1 GGFGISSAEDLL
13 LVEDLVLVEQQAD
26 WASVEF
32 KDTAVADFYDS
43 QVDRGR
49 TPEQFA
55 RIWIHTHPGDSPRP
69 SGTDEE
75 TFARVFGSCN
85 WAVMFILAQEGASYA
100 RLQFGVGPGGVVEL
114 PVEVD
119 CDCEFPAADFEAW
132 HAEYE
137 ACVTPIGNEV
147 REDWATV
154 PNDWDP
160 HEWDAY
166 DQYRWTLAEQRFSE
180 QEVADAL

>member
-1 GGFGISSAEDLL
+1 MLAWRDAGETEIGGFGISSAEDLL

-85 WAVMFILAQEGASYA
+85 WAVMFILAQKGASYA
-100 RLQFGVGPGGVVEL
+100 RLQFGVG
-114 PVEVD
+114 
-119 CDCEFPAADFEAW
+119 
-132 HAEYE
+132 
-137 ACVTPIGNEV
+137 
-147 REDWATV
+147 
-154 PNDWDP
+154 
-160 HEWDAY
+160 
-166 DQYRWTLAEQRFSE
+166 
-180 QEVADAL
+180 

>member
-1 GGFGISSAEDLL
+1 
-13 LVEDLVLVEQQAD
+13 LVLVEQQAD